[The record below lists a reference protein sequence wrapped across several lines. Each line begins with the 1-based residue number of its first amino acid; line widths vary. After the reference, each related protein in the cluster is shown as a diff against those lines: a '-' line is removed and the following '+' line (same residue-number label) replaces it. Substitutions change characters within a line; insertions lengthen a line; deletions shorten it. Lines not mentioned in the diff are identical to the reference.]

1 MDLATIEASARA
13 GAYRSYSDGGGDAPA
28 LRRDVAQIWRA
39 CEVCARVQYRSA
51 STCAS
56 RKMILIVRFFPGGF
70 PRSPCP
76 VKPEGVQRRQQR
88 LQRERSEAR

>member
-39 CEVCARVQYRSA
+39 CEVCARKQYRSA
-51 STCAS
+51 SACAS
-56 RKMILIVRFFPGGF
+56 RKMIRTVRYAPSDSRAHLV
-70 PRSPCP
+70 P
-76 VKPEGVQRRQQR
+76 
-88 LQRERSEAR
+88 

>member
-51 STCAS
+51 STCA
-56 RKMILIVRFFPGGF
+56 
-70 PRSPCP
+70 
-76 VKPEGVQRRQQR
+76 
-88 LQRERSEAR
+88 